1 MALCDIATA
10 CVLAATL
17 TRAVRRRLLAAA
29 WIADP
34 AEVTP
39 GLTHS
44 STPAALWS
52 LPENGNL
59 WIERAIS
66 SSLKI
71 SHFYLD
77 LFSHLFLWHMLK
89 TNLVHIRQCRAKPRN
104 PVFTYEETNTSSKLP
119 EKVTSC
125 ELQFFVNQK
134 YSTFREQF
142 VYYRVR
148 SAVVLSVNLYIRY
161 ARTHKGRRSKLQ
173 PEHFKS
179 FSTLVLAERS
189 RFFNLARFRALAPQ
203 YV

>member
-1 MALCDIATA
+1 MRYRN
-10 CVLAATL
+10 CVCSRCSLNEGGA
-17 TRAVRRRLLAAA
+17 
-29 WIADP
+29 
-34 AEVTP
+34 
-39 GLTHS
+39 
-44 STPAALWS
+44 PAAVGSGLDRRPS
-52 LPENGNL
+52 RGDTRPDALEHS
-59 WIERAIS
+59 RSAMIS
-66 SSLKI
+66 SGEREPVNRTCYLFIIKNKSLLPR
-71 SHFYLD
+71 S
-77 LFSHLFLWHMLK
+77 FSHLFLWHMLK